1 MSEMKKLME
10 AIDSIQT
17 EDEYVTKQVVGH
29 EDNETRMMQRDL
41 LLIRDNADELL
52 KMMDELK
59 DGDYPHWWQAKLV
72 KASEFLDTIKHF
84 LEGELELGP
93 RSSDSDDVEM
103 FRKEIAMGDG
113 FKDFD

>member
-17 EDEYVTKQVVGH
+17 EDEYVTKQVIGH
-29 EDNETRMMQRDL
+29 EDSENRMLQREL
-41 LLIRDNADELL
+41 LELRHHTDELL
-52 KMMDELK
+52 KMMEDLDE
-59 DGDYPHWWQAKLV
+59 GDYPHWWQAKLV
-72 KASEFLDTIKHF
+72 KANDYIAKLKHF
-84 LEGELELGP
+84 LMHELELGP

-113 FKDFD
+113 FKDFE